1 MKVLLVEDQAEQ
13 IETIVGSFNDGIDF
27 AIASDRDTALALVA
41 EGPFDLAVCDLK
53 IPASPGG
60 TPEIEHGLAV
70 VTELRSRVPGT
81 PIIAFTA
88 NRTTE
93 VMEMLLR
100 EQRQEDYLG
109 TLADRPML
117 SAIDKDQLPEFLD
130 LLRELRDEFAELE
143 QVQVVAALGMAPL
156 DPLTARV
163 LRVYARQRDCTI
175 TRVHAFTEGQ
185 SGVPVLRLSME
196 RGDGSCGGSAVA
208 RLVTVDAVVEE
219 RRRYQQRVSGFLPI
233 GSYAEIVGHV
243 RAGAGALGGVF
254 YQLAADYRSLFAL
267 LAEDDEAAA
276 SAVERLQAVQ
286 SPWREGAPAVDVP
299 VRDVRRTLIDD
310 ARWSDCFQRCG
321 LDHAEVEAIEAVV
334 VPARRATI
342 HSDFHGENILVYE
355 DPVVID
361 FLGVADGPTPLDPV
375 CLELSVLFHPHARA
389 WPGSWPSED
398 QLANWADF
406 DAYAAGAPF
415 PRFLEACRRWAM
427 DVARGNID
435 LHACRYAYVAS
446 QARFATSSE
455 TRLTALVSD
464 LPALLT

>member
-1 MKVLLVEDQAEQ
+1 MRVLLVEDQLEQ
-13 IETIVGSFNDGIDF
+13 VDIIVGSFDGGIDF
-27 AIASDRDTALALVA
+27 AVASDRDSALELVA
-41 EGPFDLAVCDLK
+41 GATFDLAVCDLK
-53 IPASPGG
+53 IPAAPGA

-130 LLRELRDEFAELE
+130 LLRELRDEFAKLD
-143 QVQVVAALGMAPL
+143 QVQVVPGLGTPPL
-156 DPLTARV
+156 DPLAARV

-175 TRVHAFTEGQ
+175 TRVNAFTEGQ

-196 RGDGSCGGSAVA
+196 RSDGSSGGSAVA
-208 RLVTVDAVVEE
+208 RLVTVDAVIEE
-219 RRRYQQRVSGFLPI
+219 RRKYQQRVSGFLPI
-233 GSYAEIVGHV
+233 GSYAEIVGQV
-243 RAGAGALGGVF
+243 VAGAASLGGVF
-254 YQLAADYRSLFAL
+254 YQLAADYRPLFAL
-267 LAEDDEAAA
+267 LADDDSAAA
-276 SAVERLQAVQ
+276 SAVDRLHVVQA
-286 SPWREGAPAVDVP
+286 PWRDGAPAFDTP
-299 VRDVRRTLIDD
+299 VGDIRRALIDD
-310 ARWSDCFQRCG
+310 GRWFDCCQRCG
-321 LDHAEVEAIEAVV
+321 LEDTGVAAIESVV
-334 VPARRATI
+334 VPARRATV
-342 HSDFHGENILVYE
+342 HSDFHGENILVHG
-355 DPVVID
+355 DPVIID
-361 FLGVADGPTPLDPV
+361 FLGVADGPTPLDPI
-375 CLELSVLFHPHARA
+375 CLELSVLFHPHAPPL
-389 WPGSWPSED
+389 PGTWPSED

-406 DAYAAGAPF
+406 EAYAAGAPF

-427 DVARGNID
+427 DVARGNLD

-455 TRLTALVSD
+455 ARLTALISD
-464 LPALLT
+464 LPTRLT